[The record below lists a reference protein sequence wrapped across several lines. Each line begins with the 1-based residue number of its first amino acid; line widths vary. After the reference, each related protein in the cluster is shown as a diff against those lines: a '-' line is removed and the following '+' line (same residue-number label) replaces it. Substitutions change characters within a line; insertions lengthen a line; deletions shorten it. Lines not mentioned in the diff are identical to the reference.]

1 MTQRHLNVG
10 VPARELLE
18 PLRALREE
26 LGIPESFSPQA
37 EADAD
42 AAARRDPGG
51 ADRRDLP
58 LVTVDPPASTDLDQ
72 AVHLARRG
80 AGFRVH
86 YAIAAVGRV
95 VDSGTVL
102 DAEVRARAV
111 TVYGPGHSFPLHP
124 TVLSS
129 GAASLLPGDERSA
142 YLWTIDLDASGAA
155 ERTRVELAR
164 VRSRAKLSYEQVQ
177 HALDNDVALPSG
189 APAEFPRL
197 LAEVGRLR
205 QAIEVARGG
214 VSLDIPEQ
222 IVERRANCYELE
234 FRGTA
239 AVEGYNAQVSLLTG
253 MEAARLMRDVGV
265 GVFRTLPPAA
275 ERDVQRLRHTARAL
289 GLDWPRS
296 MGYPDFVRTLDSAVP
311 GHSAFLDQATTLFRG
326 AGYEVF
332 DGGAPGRALPHGAI
346 AAEYAHVTAPL
357 RRLVD
362 RFGLEICLAHCA
374 GTEVPPDIRAALPQ
388 LPALMSEGGR
398 RAGAYE
404 RGSVDI
410 MEALVLERF
419 VGRLFT
425 GVVVDVDTRARG
437 ERERGTVMVAQPA
450 VQATVVGDALPLGEE
465 VQVRLIVADP
475 ATRTIR
481 FELA

>member
-129 GAASLLPGDERSA
+129 GAASLLP
-142 YLWTIDLDASGAA
+142 
-155 ERTRVELAR
+155 
-164 VRSRAKLSYEQVQ
+164 
-177 HALDNDVALPSG
+177 
-189 APAEFPRL
+189 
-197 LAEVGRLR
+197 
-205 QAIEVARGG
+205 
-214 VSLDIPEQ
+214 
-222 IVERRANCYELE
+222 
-234 FRGTA
+234 
-239 AVEGYNAQVSLLTG
+239 
-253 MEAARLMRDVGV
+253 
-265 GVFRTLPPAA
+265 
-275 ERDVQRLRHTARAL
+275 
-289 GLDWPRS
+289 
-296 MGYPDFVRTLDSAVP
+296 
-311 GHSAFLDQATTLFRG
+311 
-326 AGYEVF
+326 
-332 DGGAPGRALPHGAI
+332 
-346 AAEYAHVTAPL
+346 
-357 RRLVD
+357 
-362 RFGLEICLAHCA
+362 
-374 GTEVPPDIRAALPQ
+374 
-388 LPALMSEGGR
+388 
-398 RAGAYE
+398 
-404 RGSVDI
+404 
-410 MEALVLERF
+410 
-419 VGRLFT
+419 
-425 GVVVDVDTRARG
+425 
-437 ERERGTVMVAQPA
+437 
-450 VQATVVGDALPLGEE
+450 
-465 VQVRLIVADP
+465 
-475 ATRTIR
+475 
-481 FELA
+481 